1 MTTTLEWHYAR
12 DVLPAPDRDVLVVL
26 ADYAARR
33 VVVARYEPPRRGV
46 GTLYQGHRWWP
57 RDGMIASQAVDD
69 RDQWAYVALP
79 EADGDVQGRLF
90 EAVGL

>member
-12 DVLPAPDRDVLVVL
+12 DVLPDPDRDVLVVL

-33 VVVARYEPPRRGV
+33 VVVARYEPPRRGA
-46 GTLYQGHRWWP
+46 GTLNQGHRWWP
-57 RDGMIASQAVDD
+57 RDAMTASQVVDARD
-69 RDQWAYVALP
+69 RWAYVALP
-79 EADGDVQGRLF
+79 EADGDSQGRSI